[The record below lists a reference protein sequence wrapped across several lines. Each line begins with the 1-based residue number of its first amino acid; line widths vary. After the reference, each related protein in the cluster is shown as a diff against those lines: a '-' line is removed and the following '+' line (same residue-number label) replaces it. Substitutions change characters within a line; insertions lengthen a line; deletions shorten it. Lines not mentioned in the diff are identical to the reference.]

1 VGQKPE
7 KQKTKTEPNGQNG
20 QSGQNGQNGMGSKV
34 MQWLLSNFQIHGG
47 ESVIGDDADV
57 CC

>member
-7 KQKTKTEPNGQNG
+7 KQKTKTEPNG